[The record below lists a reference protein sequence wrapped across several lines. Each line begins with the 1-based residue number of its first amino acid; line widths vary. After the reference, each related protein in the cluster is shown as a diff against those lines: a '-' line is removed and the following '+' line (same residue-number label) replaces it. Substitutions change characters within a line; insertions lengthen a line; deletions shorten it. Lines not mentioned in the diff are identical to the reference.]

1 MKILTWY
8 IGFRFDATDTHST
21 IILNWMHMF
30 LRTVVVEVIYL
41 SLLVLKLWLHDL
53 LSPSQLLQYW
63 LKERTWK
70 GLNWSY
76 SLQHSSGN
84 ETTHSET
91 FNLSLNKIRGTY
103 YGFAWLSLVRGRS
116 LTNNRK
122 SLVEVIPIKTST

>member
-1 MKILTWY
+1 
-8 IGFRFDATDTHST
+8 
-21 IILNWMHMF
+21 MF
-30 LRTVVVEVIYL
+30 F
-41 SLLVLKLWLHDL
+41 
-53 LSPSQLLQYW
+53 PSQFLQYW
-63 LKERTWK
+63 LKERAWK

-116 LTNNRK
+116 LTNNWK
-122 SLVEVIPIKTST
+122 SLVEVILIKTNIKYYLLVLVVDLSLKWKRAYTFKLSLSYFDENIIFFNCSTKREWE